1 MTLAEKLNQI
11 IAGQNISKAEFARRI
26 GVSVNYVYIL
36 TGGGRPGTKRN
47 KKISPLLAKLIALEF
62 GCDEKWLTEDEDC
75 ENI

>member
-11 IAGQNISKAEFARRI
+11 IAEHNVSKAEFARRV

-36 TGGGRPGTKRN
+36 TGRSRPGTKRN
-47 KKISPLLAKLIALEF
+47 KKISPSLAKLIALEF
-62 GCDEKWLTEDEDC
+62 SCDEKWLLSDEDN